1 MNFTRSAATCRRWLA
16 IAEDP
21 AFRQG
26 FTVGPVLGS
35 VLFVWLLTD
44 Y

>member
-16 IAEDP
+16 IVKDP

-26 FTVGPVLGS
+26 FTEGPVPGN
-35 VLFVWLLTD
+35 VLFGLAAD
-44 Y
+44 